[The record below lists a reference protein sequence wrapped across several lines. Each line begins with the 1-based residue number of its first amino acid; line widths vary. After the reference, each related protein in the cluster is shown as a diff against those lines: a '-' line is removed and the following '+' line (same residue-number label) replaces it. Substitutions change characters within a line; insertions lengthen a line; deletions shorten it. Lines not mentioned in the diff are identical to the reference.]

1 MTTATVPQRLVR
13 VRLQRMVGWWRQF
26 ERVFFRGE
34 AVCAVRVG
42 RREPTNKKSPLG
54 KVAETSL
61 VDVRRIS
68 GYVTLTPPRDRLL
81 FLDAVRLAR
90 AARRAPRSCGATLSR
105 GSQIGGRQPDYP
117 CAAASR

>member
-1 MTTATVPQRLVR
+1 MRFGS
-13 VRLQRMVGWWRQF
+13 VGVNRK
-26 ERVFFRGE
+26 RHDHLI
-34 AVCAVRVG
+34 
-42 RREPTNKKSPLG
+42 RESPLG

-61 VDVRRIS
+61 VDLWRIS

>member
-1 MTTATVPQRLVR
+1 MKIKISR
-13 VRLQRMVGWWRQF
+13 
-26 ERVFFRGE
+26 
-34 AVCAVRVG
+34 
-42 RREPTNKKSPLG
+42 G

-61 VDVRRIS
+61 VDDLGIS
-68 GYVTLTPPRDRLL
+68 EGIRNSTPPRDRLL

-90 AARRAPRSCGATLSR
+90 AARRAPRSGATLSR